1 MSMSYLVEDRGC
13 PSKTGSFPRFLGL
26 TVILIP
32 VCGVTRFYNVS
43 NNMIIIIMIIR
54 ATSGFNGLGLIFQ
67 ERTI

>member
-1 MSMSYLVEDRGC
+1 MSMSYLIEDRGC

-43 NNMIIIIMIIR
+43 HNMTVIIR

>member
-13 PSKTGSFPRFLGL
+13 PSKTGSFPRFLSL

-43 NNMIIIIMIIR
+43 HNMTVIIR

>member
-43 NNMIIIIMIIR
+43 NNITVIIR
-54 ATSGFNGLGLIFQ
+54 ATSDFNGLGLIFQ

>member
-1 MSMSYLVEDRGC
+1 MSMSYLVEDRRC

-43 NNMIIIIMIIR
+43 NNMTVIIR

>member
-26 TVILIP
+26 TVIPIP
-32 VCGVTRFYNVS
+32 VCGVTRFYVS
-43 NNMIIIIMIIR
+43 NNMTVIIR
-54 ATSGFNGLGLIFQ
+54 ATSGFNGLGLIFE